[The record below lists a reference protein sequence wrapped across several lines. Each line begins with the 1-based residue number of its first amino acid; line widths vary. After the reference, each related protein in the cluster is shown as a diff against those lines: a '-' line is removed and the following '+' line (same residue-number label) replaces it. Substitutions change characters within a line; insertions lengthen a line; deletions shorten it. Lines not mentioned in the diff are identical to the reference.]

1 MVMIGT
7 HLSMPT
13 SPTTS
18 NGVPVA
24 FLGAMGEVTTIGS
37 TSSSTGDPLSIYTGT
52 GLAMGDA
59 YDRRSDTGRQQ

>member
-1 MVMIGT
+1 MIGPY
-7 HLSMPT
+7 LGMPT

-18 NGVPVA
+18 NGVHIA
-24 FLGAMGEVTTIGS
+24 FLGALGEATTIGNA
-37 TSSSTGDPLSIYTGT
+37 SSSTGDPLSIYTGT